1 MMCKT
6 NVCLNKSEGKDVPD
20 LTGNSLSDNVG
31 ALTEVLELFSEEKSS
46 RFLTDGAAPLQM
58 PSYPQTG
65 HTLTTPRNRLRM
77 ESHHSFS
84 LEFLAQVTRV

>member
-6 NVCLNKSEGKDVPD
+6 NVCLNKSEGKDVPN
-20 LTGNSLSDNVG
+20 LTGNSLFDNVG

-46 RFLTDGAAPLQM
+46 RFLRCSTPADAILPTA
-58 PSYPQTG
+58 